1 MINTNNF
8 KLKYIIYKKKY
19 LNLKGGAP
27 SKCNKAKSLKK
38 FDELFKIFSKAKKL
52 VDIKYDEKI
61 KKDLDEYIII
71 KVENFFNIISRKHDT
86 ELEYLDPI
94 IKNIID
100 EKKKEILKLDDQNR
114 KKQLKIYIDSLILD
128 LKDNQTKIDLL
139 LNHDKYFILKN
150 AEESV
155 KLYFNLKYIINNIT
169 SNELIKETL
178 DKLKIYFIDKIYEI
192 DNLFFNENN
201 DLFIIKYKIWIIY
214 ENLEIFMNHEL

>member
-1 MINTNNF
+1 
-8 KLKYIIYKKKY
+8 
-19 LNLKGGAP
+19 
-27 SKCNKAKSLKK
+27 
-38 FDELFKIFSKAKKL
+38 
-52 VDIKYDEKI
+52 
-61 KKDLDEYIII
+61 
-71 KVENFFNIISRKHDT
+71 
-86 ELEYLDPI
+86 
-94 IKNIID
+94 
-100 EKKKEILKLDDQNR
+100 
-114 KKQLKIYIDSLILD
+114 LILD
-128 LKDNQTKIDLL
+128 FEDNETKIDLL
-139 LNHDKYFILKN
+139 LNNDKYFILKN

>member
-19 LNLKGGAP
+19 LNLKGGTP
-27 SKCNKAKSLKK
+27 SKCNKSLKK
-38 FDELFKIFSKAKKL
+38 FDELFEILSKAKKL

-61 KKDLDEYIII
+61 KKDLDEYIIS
-71 KVENFFNIISRKHDT
+71 KVENFFNIISRKHDI

-100 EKKKEILKLDDQNR
+100 EKKKEILKRDDHNR

-128 LKDNQTKIDLL
+128 FEDNETKIDLL
-139 LNHDKYFILKN
+139 LNNDKYFILKN
-150 AEESV
+150 AEESI
-155 KLYFNLKYIINNIT
+155 KLYFNLKYIKNYIT
-169 SNELIKETL
+169 SNQLIKETL
-178 DKLKIYFIDKIYEI
+178 DKLKIYFIDKIYGI

-201 DLFIIKYKIWIIY
+201 DLFITKYKIWTIY